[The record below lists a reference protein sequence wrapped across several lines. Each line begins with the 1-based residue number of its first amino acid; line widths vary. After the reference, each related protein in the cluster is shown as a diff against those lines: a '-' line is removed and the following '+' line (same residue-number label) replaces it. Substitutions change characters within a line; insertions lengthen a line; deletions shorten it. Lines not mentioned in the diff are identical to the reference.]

1 MLFLGLS
8 GTVKNARRAKCKA
21 ESCLAN
27 YVKRLVATV
36 PVVVAVAS
44 RVCVCVVLGPRPQLM
59 LTWRRH
65 ILGN

>member
-1 MLFLGLS
+1 MLFLFS

-36 PVVVAVAS
+36 VVVAVAS
-44 RVCVCVVLGPRPQLM
+44 RVCVVLGPQLM